1 MSEVRYVQLDEILA
15 IAARINGTGH
25 SVRDLGLLVSAIER
39 PRTNVFGAVLY
50 PTLHEKAAALL
61 HAIARNH
68 ALIDGNE
75 RTAWLAMRFFLRV
88 NGLPAGH
95 PVPPAE
101 EAGPFVE
108 AVAQDHIDVPVIAK
122 LLAEWFPVP

>member
-1 MSEVRYVQLDEILA
+1 MSGVRHVQLDEILA
-15 IAARINGTGH
+15 IAAKINGTAH
-25 SVRDLGLLVSAIER
+25 SVRDLGLLVSATER
-39 PRTNVFGAVLY
+39 PRTHVFGAVLY

-68 ALIDGNE
+68 ALIDGNK

-95 PVPPAE
+95 PVPPAA

-108 AVAQDHIDVPVIAK
+108 AVAQDHLDVPAIAK
-122 LLAEWFPVP
+122 QLAEWFPVP

>member
-15 IAARINGTGH
+15 IAAKINGTEH
-25 SVRDLGLLVSAIER
+25 SVRDLGLLVSATER

-61 HAIARNH
+61 HALARNH
-68 ALIDGNE
+68 ALIDGNK
-75 RTAWLAMRFFLRV
+75 RTAWLAMRFFLRI
-88 NGLPAGH
+88 NGLPAGR
-95 PVPPAE
+95 PVPSAE

-108 AVAQDHIDVPVIAK
+108 AVAQDHLDVPVIAK
-122 LLAEWFPVP
+122 RLAEWFPVP

>member
-1 MSEVRYVQLDEILA
+1 MNAVRHVQLDEILA
-15 IAARINGTGH
+15 IAATVNGTGH
-25 SVRDLGLLVSAIER
+25 SVRDLGLLVSATER
-39 PRTNVFGAVLY
+39 PRTDVFGTELY

-68 ALIDGNE
+68 ALIDGNK

-88 NGLPAGH
+88 NGLPARH
-95 PVPPAE
+95 PVPPAG

-108 AVAQDHIDVPVIAK
+108 AAAQDNLDVPAIAK
-122 LLAEWFPVP
+122 QLAEWFPVQ

>member
-1 MSEVRYVQLDEILA
+1 VSGVRHVQLDEVLTV
-15 IAARINGTGH
+15 AAKINGTAH
-25 SVRDLGLLVSAIER
+25 SVRDLGLLVSATER
-39 PRTNVFGAVLY
+39 PRTHVFGAVLY

-68 ALIDGNE
+68 ALIDGNKP
-75 RTAWLAMRFFLRV
+75 TAWLAMRFFLRV

-95 PVPPAE
+95 PVPPAA

-108 AVAQDHIDVPVIAK
+108 AVAQDQLDVPAIAK
-122 LLAEWFPVP
+122 QLTEWFPVP

>member
-1 MSEVRYVQLDEILA
+1 MSGVRHVQLDEILA
-15 IAARINGTGH
+15 IAAKINGTAH
-25 SVRDLGLLVSAIER
+25 SVRDLGLLVSATER
-39 PRTNVFGAVLY
+39 PRTHVFGAVLY

-68 ALIDGNE
+68 ALIDGNKP
-75 RTAWLAMRFFLRV
+75 TAWLAMRFFLRA

-95 PVPPAE
+95 PVPPAA

-108 AVAQDHIDVPVIAK
+108 AVAQDRLDVPAIAK
-122 LLAEWFPVP
+122 QLTEWFPVP

>member
-15 IAARINGTGH
+15 IAAKINGTGH
-25 SVRDLGLLVSAIER
+25 SVRDLGLLVSAVER
-39 PRTNVFGAVLY
+39 PRTNVFGAELY

-61 HAIARNH
+61 HAVARNH
-68 ALIDGNE
+68 ALIDGNK

-95 PVPPAE
+95 PVPPAQ
-101 EAGPFVE
+101 EAGPCVE
-108 AVAQDHIDVPVIAK
+108 AVAQDHCDVPVIAK
-122 LLAEWFPVP
+122 RLTEWFPVR

>member
-15 IAARINGTGH
+15 IAAKINGTGR
-25 SVRDLGLLVSAIER
+25 SVRDLGLLVSAVER
-39 PRTNVFGAVLY
+39 PRTNVFGAELY
-50 PTLHEKAAALL
+50 LTLHEKAAALL
-61 HAIARNH
+61 HAVARNH
-68 ALIDGNE
+68 ALIDGNK

-95 PVPPAE
+95 PVPPVQ

-108 AVAQDHIDVPVIAK
+108 AVAQDHCDVSGIAK
-122 LLAEWFPVP
+122 RLTEWFPVQ

>member
-15 IAARINGTGH
+15 IAAKINGTGH

-39 PRTNVFGAVLY
+39 PRTNVFGAELY
-50 PTLHEKAAALL
+50 PTLHDKAAALL
-61 HAIARNH
+61 HALARNH
-68 ALIDGNE
+68 ALIDGNK

-95 PVPPAE
+95 PVPPVE

-108 AVAQDHIDVPVIAK
+108 AVAQDHCDVPVIAK
-122 LLAEWFPVP
+122 RLTEWFPVR